1 MNEDRWA
8 GLKSTLDRL
17 HDWPGLY
24 TFKFVVPTIQLGRVL
39 EAAADCPFSTRYSKN
54 GRFVS
59 LSATMRMESS
69 EDVVAVY
76 RALEGIPDLMSL

>member
-1 MNEDRWA
+1 MSEERWS
-8 GLKSTLDRL
+8 GLKRTLDRL

-24 TFKFVVPTIQLGRVL
+24 TFKFVLPTIQLGRVL
-39 EAAADCPFSTRYSKN
+39 EAAADCPFSTRYSKS

-69 EDVVAVY
+69 DEVVAVY
-76 RALEGIPDLMSL
+76 RALEGIPGLMSL